1 MLLCEVALGDM
12 NAIKEAAYMEKAPE
26 GTHSTKGI
34 GQRGPDFSKSIVLPS
49 GVGIPMGQVITYPVD
64 PKEQYNHYNY
74 YRLQHNEYAPLYA
87 FCGYLLFFLSIYLF
101 VCLFIYLF
109 V

>member
-12 NAIKEAAYMEKAPE
+12 NAIKEATYMEKAPE

-74 YRLQHNEYAPLYA
+74 YRLQHNEYASFFVLL
-87 FCGYLLFFLSIYLF
+87 LLF
-101 VCLFIYLF
+101 V
-109 V
+109 